1 MRYNNDMIFQLFK
14 NDMNGRSFPSSKL
27 LGFGGMLFVACLSDC
42 VSSGDFGGNSLV
54 STVRAAMQDGE
65 LGQVS
70 MELINGTTIVSS
82 LETISSEGEVGGD
95 AIPPGLNIR
104 QVLSIKATRKSSAI
118 PKDKMRL
125 EFVGGGE
132 LWIDSVSMADEKIE
146 SVSSLG
152 TRELPLE
159 LLRAIVWANSPLI
172 DRKIK
177 TPSADFDMVVV
188 DTSSG
193 ERVVEGILEA
203 VDSEFVR
210 IQYKGELKK
219 IGLGKVKAIVTADL
233 GLEKPEGSVAVI
245 QLVDG
250 SQVVGEILELEGGV
264 LEVGVTAEESV
275 QVPAEI
281 VASVAIKSDR
291 LRYLSDQEPL
301 EVQEKSIFAFQR
313 PWKKN
318 LSVAGNPLEIRLKN
332 SEEIRSFKKGLGMQ
346 ASSRLVFANEAGFD
360 RFSAVAGI
368 AAETKGRGD
377 CQMIVRGDG
386 IELWSKRVTGGGGP
400 LEIDVDIEGIKEV
413 VLVVSPGAE
422 FDLGDHANWGEARF
436 LKTK

>member
-1 MRYNNDMIFQLFK
+1 
-14 NDMNGRSFPSSKL
+14 
-27 LGFGGMLFVACLSDC
+27 
-42 VSSGDFGGNSLV
+42 
-54 STVRAAMQDGE
+54 MQDGE

-95 AIPPGLNIR
+95 AIPPGLSIR
-104 QVLSIKATRKSSAI
+104 QVLSIKATREFSAI
-118 PKDKMRL
+118 PNDKMRL

-152 TRELPLE
+152 ARELPLE
-159 LLRAIVWANSPLI
+159 LLRAIVWENSPLI

-188 DTSSG
+188 DTSAG

-250 SQVVGEILELEGGV
+250 SRVVGEILELEGGV
-264 LEVGVTAEESV
+264 LEVGITAEKSV
-275 QVPAEI
+275 QVPAGII
-281 VASVAIKSDR
+281 VSIAIKSDR

>member
-1 MRYNNDMIFQLFK
+1 MIFQLFK
-14 NDMNGRSFPSSKL
+14 NDLNDRSFPSSRL
-27 LGFGGMLFVACLSDC
+27 LFFGGMLFIVCLSDC
-42 VSSGDFGGNSLV
+42 VSPVDFGSNSLV
-54 STVRAAMQDGE
+54 STARAAMQDGE

-82 LETISSEGEVGGD
+82 LKTISSEGEVGGD

-104 QVLSIKATRKSSAI
+104 QVLSIKATRKFSAI
-118 PKDKMRL
+118 QKDKMRL

-146 SVSSLG
+146 SISSLG
-152 TRELPLE
+152 VRELPLE

-188 DTSSG
+188 DTSAG

-219 IGLGKVKAIVTADL
+219 IGLEKVKAIVTADL
-233 GLEKPEGSVAVI
+233 GLKKPEGSVAVI

-264 LEVGVTAEESV
+264 LEVGVTAEKSV
-275 QVPAEI
+275 QVPAGI
-281 VASVAIKSDR
+281 VVSVAIKSDR

-318 LSVAGNPLEIRLKN
+318 RSVAGNPLEIRLKN

-386 IELWSKRVTGGGGP
+386 IELWSKRVTGSGGP
-400 LEIDVDIEGIKEV
+400 LEINVDIEGIKEV

>member
-1 MRYNNDMIFQLFK
+1 MIFKLLK
-14 NDMNGRSFPSSKL
+14 NDMNGLSFSSTRL
-27 LGFGGMLFVACLSDC
+27 LFWWVMLSGVCLGDC
-42 VSSGDFGGNSLV
+42 FPLNDFTSNSLI
-54 STVRAAMQDGE
+54 STAKGAMQDGG
-65 LGQVS
+65 LGEVS
-70 MELINGTTIVSS
+70 MELINGTTIDSS
-82 LETISSEGEVGGD
+82 LQTISLEGEVGGD
-95 AIPPGLNIR
+95 ALPPGLNIR
-104 QVLSIKATRKSSAI
+104 QVLSIKATRKFSAT
-118 PKDKMRL
+118 PNDKIRL

-132 LWIDSVSMADEKIE
+132 LWIDSVSMADEKIG

-159 LLRAIVWANSPLI
+159 LLRAIVWENSPLT

-177 TPSADFDMVVV
+177 TPSADFDTVVV

-193 ERVVEGILEA
+193 ERMVEGILEA

-219 IGLGKVKAIVTADL
+219 IGLGKVKAIITADL
-233 GLEKPEGSVAVI
+233 GLEKPEGTVATI
-245 QLVDG
+245 QLIDG
-250 SQVVGEILELEGGV
+250 SWVVGEILKLEGGI
-264 LEVGVTAEESV
+264 LEVGVTAENSV
-275 QVPAEI
+275 EVPAG
-281 VASVAIKSDR
+281 VVVSMAIKSDR
-291 LRYLSDQEPL
+291 LVYLSDQEPL

-413 VLVVSPGAE
+413 ALVVSPGAE